1 MVKRTIFVV
10 VILLLVT
17 SPTLA
22 QDHWGVSFAVTP
34 SWQTGPGVKQLFT
47 ADRIDMQG
55 SEFRFGMV
63 RGQEL
68 SSEWGIS
75 FVRTTIDQESTLDK
89 DVVPC
94 ERGSCGIFLRTI
106 APTRVTGIEAHR
118 FEALKTW
125 KDRFQIGTIGAV
137 GIGWLRGQVY
147 KRTTTDE
154 SDEELFDAKAGELF
168 PPSTSIMPLL
178 RLEIAGSA
186 VVAHGLKVR
195 ASGGFSMPGYHT
207 FNLTFVYLI
216 PQLR

>member
-1 MVKRTIFVV
+1 MLKRTIFVV
-10 VILLLVT
+10 VILLLAT
-17 SPTLA
+17 SPALA

-47 ADRIDMQG
+47 ADDIDMQG
-55 SEFRFGMV
+55 SEFRLGFV
-63 RGQEL
+63 RGQPL

-75 FVRTTIDQESTLDK
+75 FVRTTIDNDSSLEK

-94 ERGSCGIFLRTI
+94 DRGSCGTFLRTI

-125 KDRFQIGTIGAV
+125 RDRFQLGTIGAI
-137 GIGWLRGQVY
+137 GIGWIRGQVY

-154 SDEELFDAKAGELF
+154 TDVEAFDAKAGELF

-178 RLEIAGSA
+178 RIEIAGSA
-186 VVAHGLKVR
+186 LVAQGLKVR

-216 PQLR
+216 PTR

>member
-1 MVKRTIFVV
+1 MLKRITFVV
-10 VILLLVT
+10 VILLLVA

-22 QDHWGVSFAVTP
+22 QDRWGVSLALTP

-55 SEFRFGMV
+55 SEFRIGAV
-63 RGQEL
+63 RGQDL

-75 FVRTTIDQESTLDK
+75 LVRTTIDNDSSLDK

-94 ERGSCGIFLRTI
+94 DRGNCGTFLRTT
-106 APTRVTGIEAHR
+106 AATRLSGIEAHR
-118 FEALKTW
+118 FEVLKTW
-125 KDRFQIGTIGAV
+125 RERFQLGTIGAV

-154 SDEELFDAKAGELF
+154 TDVELFDAKAGELF
-168 PPSTSIMPLL
+168 PPSTNIMPLL
-178 RLEIAGSA
+178 RIEIAGSA
-186 VVAHGLKVR
+186 LVTQGLKVR

-207 FNLTFVYLI
+207 FNVTFVYLI
-216 PQLR
+216 PAR

>member
-1 MVKRTIFVV
+1 MLKRIIFVV

-17 SPTLA
+17 SPSLA
-22 QDHWGVSFAVTP
+22 QDKWGVSFAVTP
-34 SWQTGPGVKQLFT
+34 TWQTGPGVKQLFT

-55 SEFRFGMV
+55 SEVRYGFV

-75 FVRTTIDQESTLDK
+75 FVRMTIDNDSSLDK
-89 DVVPC
+89 DVAPC
-94 ERGSCGIFLRTI
+94 ERGSCGVFLRTT

-118 FEALKTW
+118 FEVLKTW
-125 KDRFQIGTIGAV
+125 RERFQLGTIGAV

-154 SDEELFDAKAGELF
+154 SDVELYDAKAGELF

-178 RLEIAGSA
+178 RIEIAGSA
-186 VVAHGLKVR
+186 FITQGLKVR

-216 PQLR
+216 PHR